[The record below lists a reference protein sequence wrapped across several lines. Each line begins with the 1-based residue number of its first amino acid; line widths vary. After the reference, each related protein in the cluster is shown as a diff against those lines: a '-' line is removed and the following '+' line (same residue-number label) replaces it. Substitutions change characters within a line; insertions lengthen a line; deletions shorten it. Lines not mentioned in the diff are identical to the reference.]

1 MPLKARILATGSYLP
16 AKVVTNDDLA
26 RFIETSDQWIRQRV
40 GIISRHVAED
50 ESTTDLA
57 LRASENALKKLAI
70 KPEQIGLIIV
80 ATGTADYLMP
90 STASLLQYRLGTK
103 SIPAFDLSAA
113 CGGFVYAL
121 DVARQYIENKTVEY
135 ALVVGAE
142 RLSRVLDWKDRST
155 CVLFGDGAGAVIL
168 GADQQYGIEASIL
181 HSDGQDLELLNIPN
195 ALPKSLYGQDA
206 ETTLLQM
213 QGNKVFKKAVAR
225 LSLLADELLEK
236 ASLKQDQLDWLVPH
250 QANLRILEA
259 TAKKLSLPLSQ
270 VIITLQYHGN
280 TSAASIPLALD
291 HAVNCGKIK
300 PKQNLLLEAFGAG
313 FVWGGMVLSF

>member
-1 MPLKARILATGSYLP
+1 MPLRARILSTGSYLP
-16 AKVVTNDDLA
+16 PKVVTNDDLA
-26 RFIETSDQWIRQRV
+26 QFIETSDEWIRQRV
-40 GIISRHVAED
+40 GIISRHVAEK

-57 LRASENALKKLAI
+57 FHAAENALKKLAI
-70 KPEQIGLIIV
+70 DPKAIGLIIV

-90 STASLLQYRLGTK
+90 STASLLQHRLGTK
-103 SIPAFDLSAA
+103 STPSFDISAA

-121 DVARQYIENKTVEY
+121 DVARQYIENETVEY
-135 ALVVGAE
+135 ALVIGAE

-155 CVLFGDGAGAVIL
+155 CVLFGDGAGAVVL
-168 GADQQYGIEASIL
+168 GADQEHGIKASIL
-181 HSDGQDLELLNIPN
+181 HSDGQDLELLNVPN

-206 ETTLLQM
+206 ETTLLHM

-225 LSLLADELLEK
+225 LSFLADELLEK
-236 ASLKQDQLDWLVPH
+236 ASLNQSQLDWLVPH

-270 VIITLQYHGN
+270 VIVTLQYHGN

-291 HAVNCGKIK
+291 HAVNCGKIQ
-300 PKQNLLLEAFGAG
+300 PQQNLLIEAFGAG